1 MVRSWP
7 LLRSLPYSPGVSRYP
22 ARVIRP
28 GPVRLLEGDLHLLY
42 GLAVLAGSLPDPYRG
57 VESAGGQNASSPTL
71 RRAASLAC
79 EKPSDGTGNP
89 AVA

>member
-1 MVRSWP
+1 MTGTADQSGR
-7 LLRSLPYSPGVSRYP
+7 LR
-22 ARVIRP
+22 AA
-28 GPVRLLEGDLHLLY
+28 DY
-42 GLAVLAGSLPDPYRG
+42 GAVLGS
-57 VESAGGQNASSPTL
+57 ESAGGQNASSPTL